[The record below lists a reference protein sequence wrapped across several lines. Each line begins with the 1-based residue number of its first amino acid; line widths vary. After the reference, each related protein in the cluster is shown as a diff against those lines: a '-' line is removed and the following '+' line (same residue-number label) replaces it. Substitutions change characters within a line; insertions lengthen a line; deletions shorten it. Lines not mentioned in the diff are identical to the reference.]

1 MAVDFNNPQQVEQA
15 RQTAIAAGYKPDE
28 IDRFIQKKRMVL
40 QAADSIQSGIQ
51 DPSKLGIDETGIAV
65 STELK
70 KRGYKPV
77 DTEQKKMEDAKL
89 RAKPEIEG
97 LVKSLDSLKERAK
110 DVTVT
115 DSIVNKVTG
124 GNFGTNAATYE
135 QSKKLMGQYLAKLVE
150 KGRLSDA
157 DRKFY
162 QQEIM
167 NVGAVGRQGAIEDKL
182 DNLKQEI
189 IVLAGYDP
197 KDFGQ
202 KKNEIT
208 KPQKKSSGNIIDNA
222 VSDIKNLAQGVTQL
236 PRIAGEI
243 ASDPIVQKGVSSG
256 NMAGTMIGLGQNKQ
270 VQDMVKGSAQ
280 EYLSLAKDPV
290 GHAIEHPVNTALDV
304 MPAIGAGGK
313 VVNGVKSTVGKV
325 GKATKASSVLP
336 DIGINAFAS
345 NFTIPSKLAGRIK
358 IDDVA
363 KTMIENGHTGDL
375 NKLSEISQQ
384 VTGQNGIF
392 PKLNRDALAL
402 VKDPI
407 PFDDAISTGSKLLD
421 DIPELSAKQVAGHK
435 KIIRDLIKP
444 TGEKPGQ
451 TDAFSAFDAIQEL
464 EKRGYQYKN
473 SSTKLTPNLVNE
485 KIGDAYIQAA
495 DELKT
500 LIDTNQ
506 SANNII
512 DALKTPEN
520 IAQIEAISPKL
531 AEQFI
536 NAKSMK
542 DLRKIQSPYVRLKQ
556 AIDLTQEAS
565 NTPFSQMG
573 SRVARGVGMGV
584 GGAVGFPVGGP
595 IGSMVGAVAG
605 GMMEPF
611 IAPVIERV
619 MPSIT
624 TKASQILKR

>member
-15 RQTAIAAGYKPDE
+15 RQTAISAGYKPDE
-28 IDRFIQKKRMVL
+28 IDKFIHKKRMIL

-70 KRGYKPV
+70 KRGYTPV
-77 DTEQKKMEDAKL
+77 DTEQKKRDDAKL

-97 LVKSLDSLKERAK
+97 LVQSLDSLKERAK

-115 DSIVNKVTG
+115 DSLLNKVTG
-124 GNFGTNAATYE
+124 GNFGTKAATYE

-157 DRKFY
+157 DRTFY
-162 QQEIM
+162 QKEIM
-167 NVGAVGRQGAIEDKL
+167 NVDAVGRQGAIEDKL
-182 DNLKQEI
+182 DNLKKEI
-189 IVLAGYDP
+189 IVLAGYNP
-197 KDFGQ
+197 EDFGQ

-208 KPQKKSSGNIIDNA
+208 QPQKKSSGNIIDNA
-222 VSDIKNLAQGVTQL
+222 VNDVKGIVEGVTQL
-236 PRIAGEI
+236 PKIAGEI
-243 ASDPIVQKGVSSG
+243 VSDPKVQQGVSSG
-256 NMAGTMIGLGQNKQ
+256 QLPGVMLGLGQNKQ
-270 VQDMVKGSAQ
+270 VQDMIKGSGE
-280 EYLSLAKDPV
+280 EYLALAKDPV

-313 VVNGVKSTVGKV
+313 VVNATKNTVGKV
-325 GKATKASSVLP
+325 AKVTKTGTLLP
-336 DIGINAFAS
+336 DIGVNAFAS

-407 PFDDAISTGSKLLD
+407 PFDGAISTGSKLLD
-421 DIPELSAKQVAGHK
+421 NIPELSTKQIAGHK
-435 KIIRDLIKP
+435 RIIRDLIKP
-444 TGEKPGQ
+444 TGDKPGQ
-451 TDAFSAFDAIQEL
+451 TDAFSTFDAIQEL

-473 SSTKLTPNLVNE
+473 SSTKLSPNLMNE

-500 LIDTNQ
+500 LIDNNQ
-506 SANNII
+506 SANSTI

-573 SRVARGVGMGV
+573 DKVARGIGMGV

-595 IGSMVGAVAG
+595 VGSMAGAAMG
-605 GMMEPF
+605 GMMSPF
-611 IAPVIERV
+611 ISPIIERV

-624 TKASQILKR
+624 TKASQVLKR